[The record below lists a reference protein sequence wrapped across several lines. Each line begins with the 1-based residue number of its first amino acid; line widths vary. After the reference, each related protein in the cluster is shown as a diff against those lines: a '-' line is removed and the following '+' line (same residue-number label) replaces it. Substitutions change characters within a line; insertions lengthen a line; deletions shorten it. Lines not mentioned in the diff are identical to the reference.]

1 MPPDHAA
8 GFVPALRA
16 HWRTLWRPQSL
27 WHRLLRLALIACVPL
42 AVIAGVGVG
51 TLLLQQQREAERT
64 ALEFTRAF
72 ANTIEADLDRA
83 IAVLGAMSTSP
94 LLDHDGVED
103 FRMLAGR
110 VLATLPDWR
119 AIHLAEPQG
128 RVVAY
133 AGHDE
138 PPPALQES
146 PTFRRVV
153 EERRPVVGILARMPA
168 GWGIP
173 VRYPVVRNGE
183 LRYVLTG
190 VLKTDAILKLV
201 ERQRVPGDWI
211 VSVFDATNRRLA
223 RSRDHAPAL
232 GTAPAPS
239 LAELMASAAA
249 EGTGVTLT
257 LEGDRV
263 YTAYV
268 RLPNAGWTV
277 AAGIST
283 EAHRAAQLRSLLLWG
298 GGVALSLLLGTL
310 LALIYA
316 GGINRPIARLADAA
330 RSLGAGATPMPLPRA
345 GIGEVDAVA
354 DALVEAGLRR
364 RQSEAER
371 EAARAEAEAANRAKD
386 EFLAMLGH
394 ELRNPLA
401 PIVTAVEL
409 MKRRHPG
416 VAERERGIVERQ
428 VAHLRRLVDDLLDVS
443 RIVQHKL
450 QLDRRPTDLQ
460 HVVDKAVETIEP
472 AFADRVPLE
481 VRRPAGPVVV
491 EGDDVRL
498 TQVVANLLTNAA
510 KFTPPHRAVRLAL
523 AVGDGAAVLSVTD
536 EGAGIAPE
544 LLPHV
549 FDMFVQ
555 GRQSLDRRNGGLG
568 LGLGIVKG
576 LVEMHGGSVAAASDG
591 PGHGSCFTVRL
602 PLLERTVDEAP
613 ATGEAAPAGTAQ
625 RVLLVDDNVDAAAA
639 LAELLRATGH
649 VVCEAHDAAQA
660 LAALDAGFVPD
671 VALLDIGLPGTSG
684 YELATMLR
692 ADARSDGLAIIALTG
707 YGREPDRERALGSG
721 FDEHLV
727 KPIDIDTLLAA
738 IARCA
743 ATARRA
749 AAAPG

>member
-1 MPPDHAA
+1 MPPDHPA

-16 HWRTLWRPQSL
+16 HWRILWRPQSL

-103 FRMLAGR
+103 FLMLSER

-138 PPPALQES
+138 PPAALQES

-153 EERRPVVGILARMPA
+153 EERRPVVGILARIPA

-223 RSRDHAPAL
+223 RSRDHSAAL

-239 LAELMASAAA
+239 LAELMASAAD

-283 EAHRAAQLRSLLLWG
+283 EAHRTAQIRSLLLWG

-330 RSLGAGATPMPLPRA
+330 RSLGAGTTPMPLPRA

-364 RQSEAER
+364 RQSESER
-371 EAARAEAEAANRAKD
+371 EAARAEAETANRAKD

-416 VAERERGIVERQ
+416 AAERERSIIERQ
-428 VAHLRRLVDDLLDVS
+428 VGHLRRLVDDLLDVS
-443 RIVQHKL
+443 RIVRHKL
-450 QLDRRPTDLQ
+450 QLERRPTDLQ
-460 HVVDKAVETIEP
+460 HVLDKAIETVEP
-472 AFADRVPLE
+472 AFAGRTPLSVQRV
-481 VRRPAGPVVV
+481 AGPVIVD
-491 EGDDVRL
+491 GDDVRL
-498 TQVVANLLTNAA
+498 TQVVCNLLVNAA
-510 KFTPPHRAVRLAL
+510 KFTLPQQAVRLGLAL
-523 AVGDGAAVLSVTD
+523 DGSEAVIEVAD
-536 EGAGIAPE
+536 EGAGIAGE

-549 FDMFVQ
+549 FDLFVQ
-555 GRQSLDRRNGGLG
+555 GPQSLDRRSGGLG

-576 LVEMHGGSVAAASDG
+576 LVEMHGGRVAAASDG
-591 PGHGSCFTVRL
+591 PGHGSRFTVRL
-602 PLLERTVDEAP
+602 PLAQAGAPEA
-613 ATGEAAPAGTAQ
+613 AAPAAAAAAPQ
-625 RVLLVDDNVDAAAA
+625 PALRVLVVDDNVDAAQA
-639 LAELLRATGH
+639 LGELLRAAGH
-649 VVCEAHDAAQA
+649 AVREAHDAMQA
-660 LAALDAGFVPD
+660 LAVLDEFVPE
-671 VALLDIGLPGTSG
+671 VALLDIGLPGLSG
-684 YELATMLR
+684 YDLAAVLR
-692 ADARSDGLAIIALTG
+692 GDPRLAGMALIALTG
-707 YGREPDRERALGSG
+707 YGREPDRARAIAGG

-727 KPIDIDTLLAA
+727 KPVGIDTLFAA

-743 ATARRA
+743 PTPLRKA
-749 AAAPG
+749 G